1 MPYTHLSPFERYHVE
16 LLRQGGT
23 SIRAMA
29 RELNRSPSTIA
40 RELKRNT
47 SNSIQYR
54 AINAQQCYT
63 DNRKR
68 SVRPAILP
76 ARGPLRKY
84 VTAKLREKWSPEQIA
99 NALPKHFPRDATMRI
114 SHESIYAFVYAD
126 KRAKGDLYKE
136 LRQGHRQ
143 RQRRG
148 NAHQKRGLIPGR
160 VSIAQRPAAVE
171 TRVRSGHWEGDTIHG
186 AHHKGGVVTLVE
198 RKTRVLVAAPI
209 PDFKASTI
217 NQAIEAA
224 FKEMPERF
232 IRTLTLDNGKEF
244 AEFKQLEELLQARI
258 YFADPYSSW
267 QRGTNE
273 NTNGL
278 IRQYLPKKTD
288 LRDLDNTY
296 LQTIVQVLNNRPRKT
311 LNHRTPAERFQQLT
325 GVALHP

>member
-1 MPYTHLSPFERYHVE
+1 MPYTHLTPFERYHVE
-16 LLRQGGT
+16 LLRQGGA

-29 RELNRSPSTIA
+29 RELNRSPSTLS
-40 RELKRNT
+40 RELKRNAD
-47 SNSIQYR
+47 NHNKYN
-54 AINAQQCYT
+54 AINAQQRYIG
-63 DNRKR
+63 NRKR
-68 SVRPAILP
+68 SRRPTLLP
-76 ARGPLRKY
+76 TRAPLREF
-84 VTAKLREKWSPEQIA
+84 VAAKLREKWSPEQIA
-99 NALPKHFPRDATMRI
+99 NALRRDFPRDAAMRI

-126 KRAKGDLYKE
+126 KRAKGDLYKA
-136 LRQGHRQ
+136 LRQGHRK

-160 VSIAQRPAAVE
+160 VSIAERPASVD
-171 TRVRSGHWEGDTIHG
+171 TRFRSGHWEGDTMHG
-186 AHHKGGVVTLVE
+186 AHHKGGLVTLVE
-198 RKTRVLVAAPI
+198 RKTRVLLAAPI
-209 PDFKASTI
+209 TDFKARTI
-217 NQAIEAA
+217 NQAIQDA
-224 FKEMPERF
+224 FRGMPARF

-244 AEFKQLEELLQARI
+244 SGFKHLEELLQADI

-296 LQTIVQVLNNRPRKT
+296 LQTIVQALNNRPRKT